1 MYGEYIFLLTFY
13 NRNIK
18 DKKTIALVGNTSWS
32 MYNFRLG
39 LIQKLMKQTYKVVVI
54 APKDEFTSK
63 LIALGV
69 EYRDVKI
76 HNYGTNP
83 FSELALIYRLYN
95 LYKEIKPD
103 LIFHYTIKPNIYG
116 SFAAKLCGIPSII
129 ITTGLGH
136 LFDFKNIVVR
146 WVTLFM
152 YKIACKLSEQTWF
165 LNSNDMDIFTY
176 KGIVKR
182 EKGRVIKGEGVNV
195 QWFKPYG
202 EKDNN
207 GITTF
212 LFAGRLLK
220 EKGIVEYVQAAK
232 IIRKKHSNVVFNVL
246 GFIDESN
253 PNSIPYKEVANWHGK
268 RIINYLGDTVDVRP
282 HLQHADCLVF
292 PSYYREGVSR
302 ILMESA
308 AMETPIITT
317 DNVGCRDVV
326 ENGSTGY
333 ICQPRDVNSLCK
345 SIEMFLE
352 LNYHDRSLLGKLG
365 RRKMIKEYDEHNIIQ
380 VYLNTIS
387 RYCIQ
392 ASAAKI
398 PEKSQ

>member
-1 MYGEYIFLLTFY
+1 MRQG
-13 NRNIK
+13 
-18 DKKTIALVGNTSWS
+18 
-32 MYNFRLG
+32 
-39 LIQKLMKQTYKVVVI
+39 YKVVVI
-54 APKDEFTSK
+54 SPKDEFTSK

-83 FSELALIYRLYN
+83 ISEFALIYRLYI
-95 LYKEIKPD
+95 LYKEINPD

-136 LFDFKNIVVR
+136 LFEFKNLVVR

-165 LNSNDMDIFTY
+165 LNNNDMDIFTY
-176 KGIVKR
+176 KGIVKK
-182 EKGRVIKGEGVNV
+182 EKGRVIKSEGINVN
-195 QWFKPYG
+195 WFKPYT
-202 EKDNN
+202 EKVET
-207 GITTF
+207 GVTTF

-232 IIRKKHSNVVFNVL
+232 IIRNKYPHVTFNIL

-253 PNSIPYKEVANWHGK
+253 PNSVPYSEVVEWYK
-268 RIINYLGDTVDVRP
+268 KKIINYLGDTVDVRP
-282 HLQHADCLVF
+282 QLQKADCLVF

-326 ENGSTGY
+326 DHRITGF
-333 ICQPRDVNSLCK
+333 ICIPKNVTSLCDA
-345 SIEMFLE
+345 IEQFLE
-352 LNYHDRSLLGKLG
+352 MDHQDRAIMGKMG
-365 RRKMIKEYDEHNIIQ
+365 RCKMIREYDERNIIQ
-380 VYLNTIS
+380 IYIETIHRYLKESKTT
-387 RYCIQ
+387 
-392 ASAAKI
+392 K
-398 PEKSQ
+398 EKQFR